1 MDAGIKRQIT
11 CNYVKILIKKN
22 GKFLDKEYKFL
33 RVDRR
38 GNISIIS
45 KGDSDE
51 LKFTSLQ
58 FKVI

>member
-1 MDAGIKRQIT
+1 MG
-11 CNYVKILIKKN
+11 NYSLPRKSISK
-22 GKFLDKEYKFL
+22 KEYRFL

-38 GNISIIS
+38 GRISINA